1 MRDFSD
7 AKTMARSIRRSLADK
22 GVTMTHAESLE
33 LMAKAFGFDNWN
45 ILAAKI
51 ETEGQPVNELSAQNG
66 SKPMCCSFCGKTQHH
81 VTILIAGPAVSIC
94 NECIEL
100 CGNILEDR
108 QIDGLIADAP
118 GRDAFAVTLEYIRS
132 KSDDELSSYKPR
144 AEDWRDYVRWSLR
157 QATEAL
163 TRLETGVAW
172 VPDEF
177 ASARGWS
184 RDPTAGR
191 SREDIL
197 ELCASLERQLALTAE
212 RLRAAEAVLLE
223 REQQ

>member
-1 MRDFSD
+1 MRNFRDSK
-7 AKTMARSIRRSLADK
+7 AMARSLRRSLVGK
-22 GVTMTHAESLE
+22 GVTVTHAESLE

-51 ETEGQPVNELSAQNG
+51 EADGQPAIDPPAQNG
-66 SKPMCCSFCGKTQHH
+66 SKPMCCSFCGKSQHD
-81 VTILIAGPAVSIC
+81 VTVLIAGPAVSIC
-94 NECIEL
+94 NECVEI
-100 CGNILEDR
+100 CGNVVDFR
-108 QIDGLIADAP
+108 QTDGLIADAS
-118 GRDAFAVTLEYIRS
+118 GRDAFAATLDYMRS

-144 AEDWRDYVRWSLR
+144 AKDWRDYVQWSLR

-163 TRLETGVAW
+163 TRLETGAAW

-191 SREDIL
+191 SRENII
-197 ELCASLERQLALTAE
+197 EVCASLERQLAVMAE

-223 REQQ
+223 RG